1 MEILEIVGIP
11 YFKSGSGIHIKKE
24 NRGKFTEYCNG
35 KVTQE
40 CIDKAKQSNNPTLK
54 KRATFA
60 ENSRGWAKKHNT
72 GGTISNP
79 YLPKSIPFA
88 KMGTV
93 LPNDEDTYYPF
104 YANPTLKEA
113 IFQAFDEGYQGHIID
128 YKGKKYKAEL
138 SEADLAEYNNRKK
151 SSTSQTQQQ
160 PVQQATPQPQRQQQQ
175 PVTTSRSKTKFTQVS
190 PLELANKRW
199 TDQEVID
206 YYVNQVLWPMENA
219 GNTGFRNGK
228 YYVYADNALPK
239 NIGPG
244 IAYTS
249 NLGKKIDYNK
259 GYTKEELDTLVRDYL
274 STLMTQV
281 SDQMYGKYGDA
292 YYDLPLGDRIVLLD
306 LAYQIAPRNDKGNLP
321 ITGWPTLSQAL
332 IDGRYDIAEANVS
345 TKQSQPRRK
354 KMRQMLL
361 GLQSLDYN
369 MFDGM

>member
-11 YFKSGSGIHIKKE
+11 YFKNGSGIHIKKE
-24 NRGKFTEYCNG
+24 NRGKFTEYCDG

-40 CIDKAKQSNNPTLK
+40 CIDKAKHSNNPTLK
-54 KRATFA
+54 KRAVFA
-60 ENSRGWAKKHNT
+60 ENSRGWANKHNI

-88 KMGTV
+88 KMGTA
-93 LPNDEDTYYPF
+93 LPSDEEPYYPF
-104 YANPTLKEA
+104 YANATLKEA

-128 YKGKKYKAEL
+128 YKGKLYKAEL
-138 SEADLAEYNNRKK
+138 NEADLAEYNNRKK
-151 SSTSQTQQQ
+151 SSTAQKPQQQ
-160 PVQQATPQPQRQQQQ
+160 P
-175 PVTTSRSKTKFTQVS
+175 TTVLKSKTAVAPVSTQKQAS
-190 PLELANKRW
+190 KRW
-199 TDQEVID
+199 TDQEIID
-206 YYVNQVLWPMENA
+206 HYVNHVLWPMENA
-219 GNTGFRNGK
+219 GNTGFRDGK
-228 YYVYADNALPK
+228 YYVYADTALSK

-259 GYTKEELDTLVRDYL
+259 GYTKEELNTLVRDYL

-306 LAYQIAPRNDKGNLP
+306 LAYQVAPRNNKGNLP

-332 IDGRYDIAEANVS
+332 IDGNYDIAKNNVS
-345 TKQSQPRRK
+345 TKQPQPRRT

-361 GLQSLDYN
+361 GLQNLDYN
-369 MFDGM
+369 MFAGM